1 MDFDQLPDH
10 IVYSKNVIEFVTVAA
25 ETCLFLEH
33 STEFS
38 QPDFVSKSVKLL
50 PLLYLKASLIEI
62 PDRVFDETTEQ
73 FVTEEDYAYVKEQLE
88 QMLGADDSYLEVFH
102 PDMAISD
109 TPIAAFIS
117 ENLADIYQELKDFAA
132 NYQLGETDI
141 MNDALVICLETFGE
155 HWGQKVLN
163 ALRALHSIR
172 FSDGFGEELE
182 EDELPGKSKIDRNSF
197 LNFLHEDDDD
207 DLDKL
212 LK

>member
-38 QPDFVSKSVKLL
+38 QPDFVRKSVKLL
-50 PLLYLKASLIEI
+50 PLLYLKASLIDI
-62 PDRVFDETTEQ
+62 PERIFDVAPES
-73 FVTEEDYAYVKEQLE
+73 FVTEEDYLFVKEQLE
-88 QMLGADDSYLEVFH
+88 QILGVDDSYLEVFH

-109 TPIAAFIS
+109 TPIAAFVS

-132 NYQLGETDI
+132 NFQLGETDI
-141 MNDALVICLETFGE
+141 MNDALVTCLETFGE
-155 HWGQKVLN
+155 HWGQKLLN
-163 ALRALHSIR
+163 AMRALHAIR
-172 FSDGFGEELE
+172 FSDGFGEVIEGGLSTS
-182 EDELPGKSKIDRNSF
+182 GKKIDRNSF

-207 DLDKL
+207 DLSNL